1 MKKSLKT
8 IIASIYT
15 SLAALVFGGFTAFAA
30 SGSSN
35 KKDAVSNILTWGEDI
50 IADIQ
55 KIGQLI
61 AVGAIII
68 LAIVVISAGRGW
80 AERLKSGAAGIL
92 VGIALLGFGV
102 DIVAGLFA

>member
-15 SLAALVFGGFTAFAA
+15 SLATLVFGGFTAFA